1 LRAKNKRLT
10 GLNAWVVLDG
20 AKRYV
25 SCIHRQMFRGMKD
38 NFSALNGRT
47 IT

>member
-1 LRAKNKRLT
+1 LRAKHKRFS

-20 AKRYV
+20 ANRYV
-25 SCIHRQMFRGMKD
+25 SCIHRQMLRGMKD
-38 NFSALNGRT
+38 NFSALNGRA